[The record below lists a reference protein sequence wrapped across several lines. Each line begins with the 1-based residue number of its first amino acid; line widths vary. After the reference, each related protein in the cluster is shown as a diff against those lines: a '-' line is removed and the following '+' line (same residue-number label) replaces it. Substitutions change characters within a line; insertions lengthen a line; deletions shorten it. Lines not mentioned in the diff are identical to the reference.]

1 MGDAIY
7 EYFCAKK
14 LVICLFFLDI
24 EEKKYSLTV
33 WIRDRSASNINQSTY
48 TLVKQILQERKTP
61 LLSYMGVHFT
71 TLEFEYK

>member
-1 MGDAIY
+1 MRDAIY

-14 LVICLFFLDI
+14 LVFCLFFFLDI

-48 TLVKQILQERKTP
+48 TLVKQILQERKRTHCYLIWEFP
-61 LLSYMGVHFT
+61 
-71 TLEFEYK
+71 LEF